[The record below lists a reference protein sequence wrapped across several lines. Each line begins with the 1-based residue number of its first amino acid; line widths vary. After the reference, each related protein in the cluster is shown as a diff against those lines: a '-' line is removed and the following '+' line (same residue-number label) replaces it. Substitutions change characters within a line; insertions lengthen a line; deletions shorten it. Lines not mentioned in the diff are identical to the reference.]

1 MEAVDKSAGNLIIN
15 ELFGKKNN
23 WNIFKALGLITNV
36 RKTKQPKKS
45 WNWGVSL
52 AKLSLHTP
60 ALSSNPN

>member
-36 RKTKQPKKS
+36 RKTKQPKKVGIGELVLL
-45 WNWGVSL
+45 N
-52 AKLSLHTP
+52 
-60 ALSSNPN
+60 